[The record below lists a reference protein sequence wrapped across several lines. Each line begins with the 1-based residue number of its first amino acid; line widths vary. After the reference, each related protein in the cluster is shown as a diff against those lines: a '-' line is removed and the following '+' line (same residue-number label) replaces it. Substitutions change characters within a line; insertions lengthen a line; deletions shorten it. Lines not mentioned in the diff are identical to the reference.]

1 VVVCI
6 GYELREVHWLPHKRH
21 YYDVKDARP
30 NALRALDRGPLKP
43 TPNGILKYGHH
54 LQRSVKLHAIIWKEE
69 DMFVIKEVF
78 TGVTTQGK
86 TIEEA
91 MENLKEA
98 MELYLEEMPEIA
110 AEIENIET
118 VGTLNVEITKTVR

>member
-1 VVVCI
+1 M
-6 GYELREVHWLPHKRH
+6 
-21 YYDVKDARP
+21 
-30 NALRALDRGPLKP
+30 
-43 TPNGILKYGHH
+43 GIA
-54 LQRSVKLHAIIWKEE
+54 LQRFVKLQAIIWREE

-98 MELYLEEMPEIA
+98 IELYLEEVPEVVT
-110 AEIENIET
+110 EIKNIET
-118 VGTLNVEITKTVR
+118 VGTLNVEVTKAVG

>member
-1 VVVCI
+1 
-6 GYELREVHWLPHKRH
+6 
-21 YYDVKDARP
+21 
-30 NALRALDRGPLKP
+30 
-43 TPNGILKYGHH
+43 
-54 LQRSVKLHAIIWKEE
+54 
-69 DMFVIKEVF
+69 MFVIKEVF

-110 AEIENIET
+110 AEIEKIET